1 MPAYEDLLEIL
12 KENYISPEKRQQ
24 VIEELRLI

>member
-1 MPAYEDLLEIL
+1 MPAYEDLLEIP